1 MLASFIYELFKHS
14 NKGNAYVG
22 YVEAAQGTIILVVS
36 LPIGFLADKFSKSLV
51 IRAGAICIPIAAAAT
66 IFAAV
71 YGVAHESPQEVLTSY
86 YILFGAMCMWGLG
99 YAIYGGPVQALLADS
114 TPTGQ
119 RSWYYTKNA
128 QIGLVAQATGPLVAI
143 AMFLLHGDRWRAA
156 DLRNVLVTGVALEL
170 PMAILMLLFR
180 DDCALDE
187 DEEASATGSGG
198 GDRDGDLVSESAQA
212 AEVSAAE
219 AVGGGGGEVAAMPP
233 THVVMASSA
242 DASSATEESPQAA
255 ETAETPTDV
264 SSHHPHI
271 WALPYVLFSSSV
283 AFALGS
289 GMTVKF
295 FPLFFKNDLRLS
307 PVAVQSIYLILPLL
321 MAWCS
326 GFAERAAKTI
336 GRVTVLV
343 GFKCVGISLLI
354 TMAVLRDWVAPGG
367 SHPNATA
374 AWNTNEYEV
383 EVGSGGSGGGVEP
396 SESILVRYAKTF
408 LMVAIY
414 LVRTVLMNATYPIE
428 EAILMDYVPKSTRA
442 RWKALDS
449 ISAFGWC
456 GSAAL
461 GGLIADKY
469 DYSTTFLA
477 TASLQALGT
486 LMFSSLWLLIPRS
499 ADVETR
505 EATTTTSGVEPL
517 VCFPEGSIQA
527 GAVRPAES
535 PQQENGRGA

>member
-1 MLASFIYELFKHS
+1 M
-14 NKGNAYVG
+14 
-22 YVEAAQGTIILVVS
+22 
-36 LPIGFLADKFSKSLV
+36 
-51 IRAGAICIPIAAAAT
+51 
-66 IFAAV
+66 
-71 YGVAHESPQEVLTSY
+71 
-86 YILFGAMCMWGLG
+86 
-99 YAIYGGPVQALLADS
+99 
-114 TPTGQ
+114 
-119 RSWYYTKNA
+119 
-128 QIGLVAQATGPLVAI
+128 
-143 AMFLLHGDRWRAA
+143 
-156 DLRNVLVTGVALEL
+156 
-170 PMAILMLLFR
+170 
-180 DDCALDE
+180 
-187 DEEASATGSGG
+187 
-198 GDRDGDLVSESAQA
+198 SESAQA

-242 DASSATEESPQAA
+242 DASSAASESPQAA

-264 SSHHPHI
+264 GSHHPHI

-367 SHPNATA
+367 SAAHPNATA

-383 EVGSGGSGGGVEP
+383 EVGSGGSGGGGEP

-408 LMVAIY
+408 FMVAIY

-517 VCFPEGSIQA
+517 VCSPEGSIQA
-527 GAVRPAES
+527 GAMRPAEA